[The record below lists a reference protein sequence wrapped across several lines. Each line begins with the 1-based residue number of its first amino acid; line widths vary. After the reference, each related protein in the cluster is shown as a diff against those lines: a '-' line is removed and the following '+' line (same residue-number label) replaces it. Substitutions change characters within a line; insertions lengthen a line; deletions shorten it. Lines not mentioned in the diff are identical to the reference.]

1 MTDEPVLLDVT
12 DGVARVELNRPD
24 KYNALND
31 ALVKRLSE
39 VLETVERDPDVR
51 CVVLS
56 GAGGAFCA
64 GGDIGRMKGRR
75 ERNVTPPEMRR
86 EVLYQVRDTVERV
99 FSLEK
104 PVIVKVDG
112 VAMGGGA
119 NLALAGDLV
128 FAATDAT
135 FGEVFKNVGLSVD
148 FGGSFLLPQLVGLH
162 KAKELVFSGEPI
174 SGEEAADIGLI
185 NDAVPPGD
193 LDDLVDEWVSDLSSA
208 PTEAL
213 ALAKRDLNAGLP
225 PTSRRRF
232 GTKRR
237 HRVTPVDSRPPRG
250 GRRVLRGPR
259 SGVPRGIDISRSSET
274 VFA

>member
-12 DGVARVELNRPD
+12 DGAARVELNRPD

-31 ALVKRLSE
+31 ALVERLSA

-193 LDDLVDEWVSDLSSA
+193 LGDLVDEWVSDLSSA

-213 ALAKRDLNAGLP
+213 ALAKRDLNAGATADFATAIRNEA
-225 PTSRRRF
+225 TSQGLLQSTRD
-232 GTKRR
+232 
-237 HRVTPVDSRPPRG
+237 HREGVDAFFEDRDPEFHG
-250 GRRVLRGPR
+250 
-259 SGVPRGIDISRSSET
+259 E
-274 VFA
+274 

>member
-1 MTDEPVLLDVT
+1 MTDEPVRLQVT
-12 DGVARVELNRPD
+12 DGAARVELNRPD

-31 ALVKRLSE
+31 ALIERLSDI
-39 VLETVERDPDVR
+39 LDTVERDPDVR

-56 GAGGAFCA
+56 GAGDAFCA
-64 GGDIGRMKGRR
+64 GGDIDRMKGRR

-86 EVLYQVRDTVERV
+86 EVLFQVRDTVERV

-135 FGEVFKNVGLSVD
+135 FGEVFSNIGLSVD
-148 FGGSFLLPQLVGLH
+148 FGGSFLLPNLVGLH
-162 KAKELVFSGEPI
+162 KAKELVFSGDPV
-174 SGEEAADIGLI
+174 SGAEAAEIGLV
-185 NDAVPPGD
+185 NDAVPPSE
-193 LDDLVDEWVSDLSSA
+193 LDALVDDWVADLSTA

-213 ALAKRDLNAGLP
+213 ALAKQDLNEGAVVDFATAIRNEATSQGLLQA
-225 PTSRRRF
+225 TRD
-232 GTKRR
+232 
-237 HRVTPVDSRPPRG
+237 HREGVDAFFDDRDPSFEG
-250 GRRVLRGPR
+250 
-259 SGVPRGIDISRSSET
+259 E
-274 VFA
+274 